1 MHEIILIL
9 ILVAIGAI
17 PTGYFVKHTIADVPE
32 INEPRFERIIQTT
45 NPVAD
50 TDAEL
55 DMEAFNRLN
64 SDIQDIIRRYV

>member
-9 ILVAIGAI
+9 FLVAIGAI